1 MDAGNTLA
9 VMDDTFVAVLMLVL
23 MIVGMPIAMRMR
35 VRVMVIM
42 VMMMIVVMMSVSVP
56 VSMGVTFFDN
66 GLRPATAYR
75 AHQIT
80 SKSLIFNSSPAVICT

>member
-1 MDAGNTLA
+1 MDAGNALA
-9 VMDDTFVAVLMLVL
+9 VMDDTFLAVLVVVL
-23 MIVGMPIAMRMR
+23 MIVGMPMAMRMR
-35 VRVMVIM
+35 MV
-42 VMMMIVVMMSVSVP
+42 VMIVVMMVTVMMSVP
-56 VSMGVTFFDN
+56 VSMGMTFFDN

>member
-1 MDAGNTLA
+1 MDTGDALA
-9 VMDDTFVAVLMLVL
+9 VMDDTFLAVLVVVL
-23 MIVGMPIAMRMR
+23 MIVGMAMRMR
-35 VRVMVIM
+35 VVVMVIM
-42 VMMMIVVMMSVSVP
+42 VMMMMIAVMMSVP